1 MVGQHLLQLG
11 EQLVDIF
18 CCVVGA
24 GGVLLA
30 QVVGRF
36 PLVDEVLRVSVVQS
50 AVVVVDPLADL
61 QVSETDASGQA
72 SEVVDGNAVLFE
84 EVEHFVGVWVRE
96 GEDLLLG
103 EPGVVAAVA
112 DGSGVVVTVR
122 PVEEHIL

>member
-1 MVGQHLLQLG
+1 VP
-11 EQLVDIF
+11 V
-18 CCVVGA
+18 
-24 GGVLLA
+24 GVLLA

-61 QVSETDASGQA
+61 QVSEPDASRQA
-72 SEVVDGNAVLFE
+72 SEVVDGDIVLFE

-96 GEDLLLG
+96 GEDLFLG
-103 EPGVVAAVA
+103 ESGVVAAVA

>member
-61 QVSETDASGQA
+61 QVSEPDASRQA
-72 SEVVDGNAVLFE
+72 SEVVDGDIVLFE

-96 GEDLLLG
+96 GEDLFLG
-103 EPGVVAAVA
+103 ESGVVAAVA

>member
-1 MVGQHLLQLG
+1 LVGQHLLQLG

-61 QVSETDASGQA
+61 QVSEPDASRQA
-72 SEVVDGNAVLFE
+72 SEVVDGDIVLFE

-96 GEDLLLG
+96 GEDLFLG
-103 EPGVVAAVA
+103 ESGVVAAVA